1 MKKAPPKK
9 KKAPPKGKKEMP
21 PGMAAIGDRM
31 LGKC

>member
-1 MKKAPPKK
+1 MKKPPLKK
-9 KKAPPKGKKEMP
+9 KKAPPKPKKEMS